1 MESMKRII
9 FHIIEQETNTII
21 ALDKSMRG
29 SDANASLFW
38 LARMLYAGE
47 DPLLGESYAF
57 ASEDMGEWFFR
68 SKR

>member
-1 MESMKRII
+1 M
-9 FHIIEQETNTII
+9 NTII

-57 ASEDMGEWFFR
+57 ASEDIVAVTQ
-68 SKR
+68 